1 MYERGFFFFFKWNNY
16 FVQVILNTF
25 AQMFSFETK
34 TRHCDDF
41 GSSGVYNLYQRAR
54 GFESPVHGQ
63 EKELCP
69 KNLMKKKKKKVGL
82 EVTKWSYLY
91 KSCQCSQLMCRET
104 GLMMLGTILWS
115 VIFANILFDT
125 IWWLLCVVCFSF

>member
-1 MYERGFFFFFKWNNY
+1 MNTENQGKVFFNKQLKHCEEYQAKQKKKKKKFSWTILYERGFFFFFKWNNY

-69 KNLMKKKKKKVGL
+69 KNLMKKKKKRWGWKLQNDHICINLV
-82 EVTKWSYLY
+82 
-91 KSCQCSQLMCRET
+91 
-104 GLMMLGTILWS
+104 S
-115 VIFANILFDT
+115 VPN
-125 IWWLLCVVCFSF
+125 